1 MLTYNVREE
10 NKAVVAF
17 FRSAGLREKTRE
29 ATKFFAFTDN
39 YLNFSMK

>member
-10 NKAVVAF
+10 NKAVVASF
-17 FRSAGLREKTRE
+17 KSVSLREKTRE
-29 ATKFFAFTDN
+29 AAKFFAFTDN